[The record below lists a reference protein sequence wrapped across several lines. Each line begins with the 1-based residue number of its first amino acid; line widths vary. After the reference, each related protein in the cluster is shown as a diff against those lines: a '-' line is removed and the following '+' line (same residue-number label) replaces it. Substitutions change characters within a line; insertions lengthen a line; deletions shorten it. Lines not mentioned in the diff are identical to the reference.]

1 MDGNFLMKRDKEMDK
16 KNKLELFFQ
25 FFYIICFV
33 CFVIIS
39 YYFFFQIFQ
48 IKKVEFF
55 YIVLV
60 YNILNRQGDIMW
72 LYRVKIGRYIFFS
85 KFENF

>member
-1 MDGNFLMKRDKEMDK
+1 MDGNFLMKRDKEMDR

-39 YYFFFQIFQ
+39 YYFFFLDFLD
-48 IKKVEFF
+48 KK
-55 YIVLV
+55 
-60 YNILNRQGDIMW
+60 
-72 LYRVKIGRYIFFS
+72 S
-85 KFENF
+85 